1 MSPKLISVSL
11 AFAVALASA
20 APAMALSVK
29 ECAVKYKAARQAG
42 TLQGMKWSDFRKAEC
57 GPNAKPAAA
66 AAPAPA
72 PTGKSAGTAGANKS
86 AGTATTRRST
96 AAAPAN
102 PAVRTSAAVFPSAV
116 DPKYANLTP
125 GRARMKTCVDQYN
138 ANKAKNA
145 NGGMKWTEKGGG
157 YWSECNKRLK
167 S

>member
-11 AFAVALASA
+11 ALAVALGSA
-20 APAMALSVK
+20 APAMALTMK

-42 TLQGMKWSDFRKAEC
+42 TLQGMKWTDFRKAEC
-57 GPNAKPAAA
+57 GPNAKPAAAA

-72 PTGKSAGTAGANKS
+72 PTGKSAGTAGTNRS
-86 AGTATTRRST
+86 AGTTGTKKST
-96 AAAPAN
+96 AAVPAG
-102 PAVRTSAAVFPSAV
+102 PATAAVFPSAV

-138 ANKAKNA
+138 ANKVKNA
-145 NGGMKWTEKGGG
+145 NGGMRWTEKGGG